1 MQFIKIDDALGIGD
15 TKDMAYKKLDR
26 FFTCILV
33 GVTGAG
39 KTTLKSRLLER
50 YKFYTLPD
58 RRILTDKVILPMMQ
72 DDHGEPVDDRNQR
85 FTHTKAFREKYPGG
99 MGYLLSK
106 TRIRDID
113 PLTPVLFDGLR
124 GVNEVAYAAKS
135 IPTSFFIV
143 LSAPEH
149 IRIKRLLARGD
160 SFDRIKGRITPRD
173 VAAFK
178 KICSPSQREELFEYV
193 RQKKIPES
201 QLYEKVKIV
210 LKEKENYDQGAASSF
225 IKNTIS
231 DRAIVI
237 DSSKQS
243 PEQIEATIHR
253 WLHGKITIL

>member
-15 TKDMAYKKLDR
+15 TKDMAYGKLDR

-50 YKFYTLPD
+50 YKFYNLPD

-72 DDHGEPVDDRNQR
+72 VDHGVPVDRNQR

-106 TRIRDID
+106 TRIKDID

-135 IPTSFFIV
+135 IPSSFFIV

-173 VAAFK
+173 VAGFK
-178 KICSPSQREELFEYV
+178 TICSPSQRKELFEYV
-193 RQKKIPES
+193 EQKKIPEN

-210 LKEKENYDQGAASSF
+210 LKERENYDQGAASSF
-225 IKNTIS
+225 IKKNLS
-231 DRAIVI
+231 DRAILI

-243 PEQIEATIHR
+243 PGQIEATLHR
-253 WLHGKITIL
+253 QLHDKITIG